1 MAFGFKRADEKDDAF
16 GQSSAQGGAGL
27 VPQQPVN
34 GATSNGAG
42 QSYAD
47 FLGGNGGG
55 EATQTGFLNFDRFF
69 NANAGVAGREAKR
82 VNEAAANQAQKAKQ
96 GVQGVNQAYIDAL
109 DGAGK
114 GVVTPGF
121 DAKGNWQGGAAG
133 PSRTPVNPNGTVDV
147 APAAPG
153 APAPGQAAAGPSQR
167 DFLAAQRDAAYNA
180 AQAVPDFTDT
190 EGYGAAGDDVREAQR
205 QLDALGS
212 EAGLAEL
219 SGGNWADA
227 ALLNAAGREAFQQT
241 RDAYGKKGTGHDSI
255 TDYANAVAADSVGRG
270 QMKADELRGY
280 GNEYSS
286 ALDAYDAQQA
296 EAAAAPE
303 SGGQAPPKTWR
314 DMLADID
321 AATNRSETALTNNR
335 AQEGWGADIAKF
347 PAAQQIATESGLSP
361 EQAQQA
367 WDRFRNELPPDIRNE
382 LDAMLRWYTEA
393 DDGDRVKG
401 LGNEGPRFAD
411 LDELDQRM
419 AQLQAL
425 FRAWLS
431 DNGTTETRMSDG
443 LTSTETRNG

>member
-1 MAFGFKRADEKDDAF
+1 MLDG
-16 GQSSAQGGAGL
+16 
-27 VPQQPVN
+27 N
-34 GATSNGAG
+34 GASGP
-42 QSYAD
+42 
-47 FLGGNGGG
+47 
-55 EATQTGFLNFDRFF
+55 TQTGFLNFDRFF

-96 GVQGVNQAYIDAL
+96 GVQGVNQSYIDAL

-121 DAKGNWQGGAAG
+121 DAQGNWQGGAAG

-153 APAPGQAAAGPSQR
+153 APAPGQTAAGPSQR
-167 DFLAAQRDAAYNA
+167 DFMASQRDAAYNA

-190 EGYGAAGDDVREAQR
+190 EGYTAAGDDVREAQR

-227 ALLNAAGREAFQQT
+227 ALLNAAGRQAFQET

-255 TDYANAVAADSVGRG
+255 TDYANAVAADSVRRG

-280 GNEYSS
+280 GNQYSD
-286 ALDAYDAQQA
+286 ALDAFDARQA
-296 EAAAAPE
+296 EAAGAPKTPG
-303 SGGQAPPKTWR
+303 STAPKTWR

-321 AATNRSETALTNNR
+321 AGTDRSELALNNNR

-347 PAAQQIATESGLSP
+347 PAAQQIATESGLTP

-367 WDRFRNELPPDIRNE
+367 WDRFRNELPPDVRNE
-382 LDAMLRWYTEA
+382 LDAMMRWYTEV

-401 LGNEGPRFAD
+401 LGSTGERFSD
-411 LDELDQRM
+411 FDKLDQRM
-419 AQLQAL
+419 SQLQSL
-425 FRAWLS
+425 FRAWLA
-431 DNGTTETRMSDG
+431 DQGDTTKTAANEG